1 MTITLGNAN
10 AKFCYNK
17 LKDYFF
23 ETSKD
28 NKFDYT
34 TGVSS
39 NTETLA
45 EDMTITDINM
55 VDTDGTTSIRITGK
69 VEDNPDDINIDIPS
83 NSKIFFNNRKIN
95 ITNGTPKN
103 GTKISLIRNTIT
115 ENHRWYESSMKD
127 D

>member
-1 MTITLGNAN
+1 MTITLGNTN
-10 AKFCYNK
+10 VNFCYNK

-23 ETSKD
+23 ETSKS

-34 TGVSS
+34 TGLSS
-39 NTETLA
+39 NTETVA
-45 EDMTITDINM
+45 SNMTISDVNIIN
-55 VDTDGTTSIRITGK
+55 DGDNMSIRITGK
-69 VEDNPDDINIDIPS
+69 AEDNPEDINIDIPT

-103 GTKISLIRNTIT
+103 GTKISLVRNTIT